1 MSVDE
6 IQEILLFALLG
17 LGTGALIA
25 GIALGV
31 VLFYR
36 GSGVINLAT
45 GAIAMFAGY
54 TFWSLRTGI
63 FGVDFPTAPA
73 LVITFVVIVV
83 FGVAMELL
91 AFRPL
96 QAASPLARLAASLGV
111 LLTLQAAMLLSF
123 GISSKPQPPVLPS
136 GRVVEIFGGT
146 VPLDRFLLAAI
157 VAAAAAVLAALYRW
171 SRFGL
176 ATRAASEDEV
186 SAMLAGLSPSRLSM
200 ANTLLAC
207 IVAGG
212 MGVLA
217 ASITALDWQTL
228 PLQIVPALAAALF
241 ARFTSFGIACAVGLL
256 LGMAQSIL
264 LYYLAPQSWY
274 PTDHGIALPGVWQL
288 LVFIV
293 IVTAMFWRG
302 ASLPGRG
309 ELIEKRLPL
318 VPRSERL
325 GLNAAAGTALCVV
338 ALIVLPWDFRQA
350 LIVSLLGALI
360 CLSYVV
366 ITGFVGQISV
376 VQLALA
382 GVAGFTVSHMAVDFG
397 IEFPLAPLIA
407 IAVATVLGL
416 LVAVS
421 ALRVRGVSL
430 AVVTLAAAVAIEQFG
445 FANSTWGGGSGASPV
460 PPPKLFGFSLGP
472 DSSFRGLDDK
482 LPSPVFGFFTLAVI
496 VALALLIAN
505 VRRSSVGR
513 QMLAVRSNERAAA
526 AAGINVTAV
535 KLTAFG
541 LSALIAGMAGV
552 MYSYEFGGVNSAR
565 FGALA
570 ALGLLAFAY
579 VGGITMISGAMFAG
593 LISTGGLVSYALD
606 KWFGLSGNWALLFA
620 GVALIV
626 TLIMNPEGVAG
637 ANYKK
642 AQQRRRARQT
652 RAATPVPEAGGS

>member
-1 MSVDE
+1 MSSE
-6 IQEILLFALLG
+6 LEQIALFALLG
-17 LGTGALIA
+17 LGSGALIA

-45 GAIAMFAGY
+45 GAISMFAGY

-63 FGVDFPTAPA
+63 FGADIPTAPA

-96 QAASPLARLAASLGV
+96 QDASPLARLAASLGV

-123 GISSKPQPPVLPS
+123 GTASKPQPPVLP
-136 GRVVEIFGGT
+136 GNRVDLLGGT
-146 VPLDRFLLAAI
+146 IPLDRFLLAAI
-157 VAAAAAVLAALYRW
+157 VVAAAAVLAGLYRW

-186 SAMLAGLSPSRLSM
+186 SAMFAGLSPSRLSM

-207 IVAGG
+207 LVAGG

-256 LGMAQSIL
+256 LGMAQSLL

-288 LVFIV
+288 FVFIV
-293 IVTAMFWRG
+293 IVIAMFVRG

-309 ELIEKRLPL
+309 ELIEKRLPI
-318 VPRSERL
+318 VPRPEHIAR
-325 GLNAAAGTALCVV
+325 NAVIGSVVCAV
-338 ALIVLPWDFRQA
+338 ALIALPWDFRQA

-397 IEFPLAPLIA
+397 IGFPLAPLIA
-407 IAVATVLGL
+407 VAVSTVLGL

-445 FANSTWGGGSGASPV
+445 FVNSTWGGGSGASPV
-460 PPPKLFGFSLGP
+460 PTPKLFGFSLGP
-472 DSSFRGLDDK
+472 DSSYRGLDGK
-482 LPSPVFGFFTLAVI
+482 LPSPVFGFFLLAVI
-496 VALALLIAN
+496 VALCLLLAS
-505 VRRSSVGR
+505 VRRSRFGS

-526 AAGINVTAV
+526 AVGVNVTVV

-541 LSALIAGMAGV
+541 LSALIAGVAGV
-552 MYSYEFGGVNSAR
+552 MYSYNFGGVNAAR

-579 VGGITMISGAMFAG
+579 VGGITMISGAIFAG
-593 LISTGGLVSYALD
+593 LISTSGLVPYALD
-606 KWFGLSGNWALLFA
+606 KWLGISGNWALLFA

-637 ANYKK
+637 ANYKT
-642 AQQRRRARQT
+642 AQQRRARKA
-652 RAATPVPEAGGS
+652 RAAAAPVPETTPTS